1 MSVFTCTCTCDAV
14 LEASCSYMGP
24 RWLIYILSNPIRKPF
39 GYRRSIA
46 NVQVAETKETIGN
59 RNYLHQCTRLL
70 VAIPRSFRVSR
81 LLGLNPK
88 KTGVKCIQCL
98 SVVTKSGTGLVRPQ
112 LFFWN
117 VHGRCLLYRW
127 SSDSV
132 QLMNCSRK
140 DIPVTVRHMRCRP
153 RRKGPRYDDRS
164 S

>member
-24 RWLIYILSNPIRKPF
+24 RWLIYILSHPIRKPF

-81 LLGLNPK
+81 LLSRK
-88 KTGVKCIQCL
+88 SQKTGVNVYSAWVWCPSWNGFGSASTL
-98 SVVTKSGTGLVRPQ
+98 RSRP
-112 LFFWN
+112 LPFISMETPCNWWI
-117 VHGRCLLYRW
+117 VAEKIYEDR
-127 SSDSV
+127 
-132 QLMNCSRK
+132 
-140 DIPVTVRHMRCRP
+140 PVTVRHMRGRP
-153 RRKGPRYDDRS
+153 RKGPRYDDRS
-164 S
+164 SWV